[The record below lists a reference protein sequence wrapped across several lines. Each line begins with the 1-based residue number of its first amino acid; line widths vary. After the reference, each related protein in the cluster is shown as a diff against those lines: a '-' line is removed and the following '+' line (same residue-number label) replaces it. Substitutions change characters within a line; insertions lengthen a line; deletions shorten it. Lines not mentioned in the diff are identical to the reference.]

1 MVSCLLFVLSPQIGT
16 IISSDEM
23 CINITR
29 HRHHC
34 SALSRWVDGA
44 ELFWGGRKE
53 SKWQRKEKQ
62 KGKGC
67 VRVKES
73 GRWTSGWRWLCAILL
88 SSLSRTWSWF
98 SSRVDTK
105 DPIAELYY
113 RIFGRHDGSSVSIHF
128 HSLSHNLSRTTI
140 LEEKNSSNFCCREIS
155 GMASRSFNSAVN
167 S

>member
-34 SALSRWVDGA
+34 SALSRWVDGE
-44 ELFWGGRKE
+44 ELFLGGTKG
-53 SKWQRKEKQ
+53 KQ
-62 KGKGC
+62 MTKKGETKGC

-128 HSLSHNLSRTTI
+128 HSLSLI
-140 LEEKNSSNFCCREIS
+140 IS
-155 GMASRSFNSAVN
+155 QERQFWRKKTAVTFAAERFQVWQVGLLTLLWIPR
-167 S
+167 